1 MVNKY
6 TNEEVDDV
14 IDEST
19 EETVPYKYSITSY
32 GADYTVDM
40 LVKRLS
46 NDVVFIPPFQRSYV
60 WSLNQAS
67 RFVESLLLGLPVP
80 GVFLSKE
87 STTGKMLVIDGQQ
100 RLKTLQ
106 FFYEGLF
113 RGREFKLKGVQ
124 DRFEGKTYK
133 KLEEADR
140 LRLDDSIIH
149 ATIVKQDE
157 PSDDESSIYH
167 VFERLNTGGMQLQPQ
182 EIRAC
187 IYHGKFNNLL
197 SELGKT
203 QSWQT
208 IYGSPSDRLKDQ
220 ELILRFF
227 ALYFDF
233 DNYRR
238 PMKEFLNKYMGK
250 NRNLKHQ
257 EKDNLK
263 SIFMPTIDFIAKALG
278 KKAFRPER
286 ALNAAVYDAV
296 VVGVARRL
304 KQNSI
309 SEIDRF
315 IKKYDELLNNE
326 YFISACKTSTSDEV
340 NVKKRIRIATDYFA
354 DLN

>member
-1 MVNKY
+1 MVKEY
-6 TNEEVDDV
+6 KSEEVDDV

-19 EETVPYKYSITSY
+19 DETVPYKYSITSY

-46 NDVVFIPPFQRSYV
+46 NDVIFVPPFQRSYV

-87 STTGKMLVIDGQQ
+87 NSTGKMLVIDGQQ

-113 RGREFKLKGVQ
+113 RGREFELKGVQ

-149 ATIVKQDE
+149 ATIVRQDE

-167 VFERLNTGGMQLQPQ
+167 VFERLNTGGTQLQPQ

-197 SELGKT
+197 LDLSKIH
-203 QSWQT
+203 SWQT
-208 IYGSPSDRLKDQ
+208 IYGSPSNRLKDR

-233 DNYRR
+233 DNYKR
-238 PMKEFLNKYMGK
+238 PMKEFLNEYMGK
-250 NRNLKHQ
+250 NRNLNFQ
-257 EKDNLK
+257 DKDTLK
-263 SIFMPTIDFIAKALG
+263 SIFIPTIDLIAKALE

-286 ALNAAVYDAV
+286 AINAAVYDAV
-296 VVGVARRL
+296 MVGVARRL
-304 KQNSI
+304 KQNPI
-309 SEIDRF
+309 SDIEGF
-315 IKKYDELLNNE
+315 INKYNELLNNGD
-326 YFISACKTSTSDEV
+326 FMSACRTATSDEA
-340 NVKKRIRIATDYFA
+340 NVKERIRIATDYFA
-354 DLN
+354 DLK